1 MSGFNNPVVGALAL
15 IRKAIRSPN
24 YQAGTEGWTVN
35 QDGSAEFND
44 VVVRGEV
51 DVVGTDGSHV
61 KVDSNA
67 GQAEI
72 ELQPPDQ
79 TGATYTPAVIG
90 TASAPDKSAQ
100 LLLTSPTETGSGTHT
115 AQLQL
120 EGSDGSNPDSAA
132 YLVADKTIIIG
143 DAEIQGSL
151 DILALVTIGGV
162 DITGAWTPY
171 TPAWQASVT
180 NPTIGNGTLT
190 GAYMQIGTTVHFR
203 AYLKVGSTSTIGSGL
218 YWLTLPVTPKAGAA
232 ASFSGFITNGG
243 SRWAASMAIMSD
255 GSMRIFPGAAPTS
268 GASNT
273 VPVNPWVA
281 GMEIVVSGTYEAA

>member
-51 DVVGTDGSHV
+51 DVVGTDGSRV

-120 EGSDGSNPDSAA
+120 EGSDGSDSNSNA
-132 YLVADKTIIIG
+132 YLVADKTTVIG
-143 DAEIQGSL
+143 DAEVDGVLDVQAGLTVGGVLSAGNIRVGS
-151 DILALVTIGGV
+151 VTITPSAPNTPTSAAVSFGPL
-162 DITGAWTPY
+162 DGAAFFGFVSANTAVP
-171 TPAWQASVT
+171 
-180 NPTIGNGTLT
+180 
-190 GAYMQIGTTVHFR
+190 GTTVTG
-203 AYLKVGSTSTIGSGL
+203 VGITGVTRTGATI
-218 YWLTLPVTPKAGAA
+218 WLTR
-232 ASFSGFITNGG
+232 TNTT
-243 SRWAASMAIMSD
+243 A
-255 GSMRIFPGAAPTS
+255 T
-268 GASNT
+268 T
-273 VPVNPWVA
+273 VYYMVYGV
-281 GMEIVVSGTYEAA
+281 